1 MNLNLE
7 GKRAVITGASNGIGN
22 GIARVLANLGVLCL
36 ISARRSDLLEKTK
49 EEIERNGG
57 IAPIPFAADL
67 FDQGSPEKLAHK
79 ALEVLGEVDIFG

>member
-1 MNLNLE
+1 MNLNLK

-36 ISARRSDLLEKTK
+36 ISARRSELLEKTK

-57 IAPIPFAADL
+57 IAPIPFAVDL
-67 FDQGSPEKLAHK
+67 FEQGAKTKLYH
-79 ALEVLGEVDIFG
+79 